1 MNEYTKILNQFG
13 KDLDRGMDVASA
25 SALAIDK
32 MLIEGYL
39 LKRGHEGPTKS
50 AIK

>member
-13 KDLDRGMDVASA
+13 EDLDKGVDVASA

-32 MLIEGYL
+32 MLIQGYI
-39 LKRGHEGPTKS
+39 LKRGNQNPSKK
-50 AIK
+50 IK